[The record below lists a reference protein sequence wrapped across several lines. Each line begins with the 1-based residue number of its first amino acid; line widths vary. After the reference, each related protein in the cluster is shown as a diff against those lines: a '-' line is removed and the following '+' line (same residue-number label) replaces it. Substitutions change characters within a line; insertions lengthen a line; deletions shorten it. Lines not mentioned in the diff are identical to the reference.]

1 MIRIFYGDDRVAAQK
16 MVTRQLGEGYEA
28 IEAENLTANDMP
40 SLLLGVS
47 LFAETR
53 AILIKDLSSNKECWE
68 LLPKYVAECPHNV
81 VIWESKLDK
90 RSTTYK
96 ELSKDKNVEFKE
108 FKIAEDP
115 DKKVVFDIFDAAMR
129 GDGKAAVKLC
139 EKIETTNDPFMF
151 LGLMVTQAV
160 KKLQFNNPKAPRA
173 LKILARA
180 DMDMKSTA
188 IESWTIIKMALL
200 KIGGIK

>member
-1 MIRIFYGDDRVAAQK
+1 MIRVFYGDDRVAAQK
-16 MVTRQLGEGYEA
+16 MVVRQLGENYEA

-40 SLLLGVS
+40 SLFLGVS

-68 LLPKYVAECPHNV
+68 LLPKFVAECPHNV
-81 VIWESKLDK
+81 VIWETKLDK

-108 FKIAEDP
+108 FKLAEDP
-115 DKKVVFDIFDAAMR
+115 NSKVVFDIFDAAFR
-129 GDGKAAVKLC
+129 GDGAAAVKMC

-151 LGLMVTQAV
+151 MGLMTTQAI
-160 KKLQFNNPKAPRA
+160 KKLQYNNSRAPRA
-173 LKILARA
+173 LKVLAAA
-180 DMDMKSTA
+180 DLDMKSTSL
-188 IESWTIIKMALL
+188 EPWTIIKMALL
-200 KIGGIK
+200 KIGGK

>member
-1 MIRIFYGDDRVAAQK
+1 MIRIFYGEDRVAAQK
-16 MVTRQLGEGYEA
+16 MVVRQLGDSYEA
-28 IEAENLTANDMP
+28 IEAENITTDDMP
-40 SLLLGVS
+40 SLFLGVS

-68 LLPKYVAECPHNV
+68 LLSKYVADCPHNV

-108 FKIAEDP
+108 FKLAEDP
-115 DKKVVFDIFDAAMR
+115 DKKVVFDIFDAAFR

-151 LGLMVTQAV
+151 MGLMVTQAV
-160 KKLQFNNPKAPRA
+160 KKLQYNNSRAPQA
-173 LKILARA
+173 LKILAKA
-180 DMDMKSTA
+180 DIDMKSTA
-188 IESWTIIKMALL
+188 LEPWTIIKMTLL
-200 KIGGIK
+200 KIGGK

>member
-1 MIRIFYGDDRVAAQK
+1 MIRVFYGDDRVAAQK
-16 MVTRQLGEGYEA
+16 MVVRQLGEDYEA

-40 SLLLGVS
+40 SLFLGVS

-68 LLPKYVAECPHNV
+68 LLPKFVAECPHNV
-81 VIWESKLDK
+81 VIWETKLDK

-108 FKIAEDP
+108 FKLAEDP
-115 DKKVVFDIFDAAMR
+115 NSRVVFDILDAAFR
-129 GDGKAAVKLC
+129 GDGAAAVKMC

-151 LGLMVTQAV
+151 MGLMTTQAI
-160 KKLQFNNPKAPRA
+160 KKLQYNNSRAPRA
-173 LKILARA
+173 LKVLAAA
-180 DMDMKSTA
+180 DLDMKSTSL
-188 IESWTIIKMALL
+188 EPWTIIKMALL
-200 KIGGIK
+200 KIGGK

>member
-1 MIRIFYGDDRVAAQK
+1 MIRVFYGDDRVAAQK
-16 MVTRQLGEGYEA
+16 MVVRQLGEDYEA

-40 SLLLGVS
+40 SLFLGIS

-68 LLPKYVAECPHNV
+68 LLPKFVAECPHNV
-81 VIWESKLDK
+81 VIWETKLDK

-108 FKIAEDP
+108 FKLAEDP
-115 DKKVVFDIFDAAMR
+115 NSKVVFDIFDAAFR
-129 GDGKAAVKLC
+129 GDGAAAVKMC

-151 LGLMVTQAV
+151 MGLMTTQAI
-160 KKLQFNNPKAPRA
+160 KKLQYNNSRAPRA
-173 LKILARA
+173 LKVLAAA
-180 DMDMKSTA
+180 DLDMKSTSL
-188 IESWTIIKMALL
+188 EPWTIIKMALL
-200 KIGGIK
+200 KIGGK

>member
-1 MIRIFYGDDRVAAQK
+1 MIRVFYGDDRVAAQK
-16 MVTRQLGEGYEA
+16 MVVRQLGEDYEA

-40 SLLLGVS
+40 SLFLGVS

-68 LLPKYVAECPHNV
+68 LLPKFVAECPHNV
-81 VIWESKLDK
+81 VIWETKLDK

-108 FKIAEDP
+108 FKLAEDP
-115 DKKVVFDIFDAAMR
+115 NSRVVFDILDAAFR
-129 GDGKAAVKLC
+129 GDGAAAVKMC

-151 LGLMVTQAV
+151 MGLMTTQAI
-160 KKLQFNNPKAPRA
+160 KKLQYNNSRAPRA
-173 LKILARA
+173 LKVLAAA
-180 DMDMKSTA
+180 DLDMKSTSL
-188 IESWTIIKMALL
+188 EPWTIIKTALL
-200 KIGGIK
+200 KIGGK

>member
-1 MIRIFYGDDRVAAQK
+1 MIRIFYGEDRVTAQK
-16 MVTRQLGEGYEA
+16 MVVRQLGEGYEA
-28 IEAENLTANDMP
+28 IEAENITTDDMP
-40 SLLLGVS
+40 SLFLGVS

-68 LLPKYVAECPHNV
+68 LLPKYVADCPHNV

-96 ELSKDKNVEFKE
+96 ELGKDKNVEFKE
-108 FKIAEDP
+108 FKLAEDP
-115 DKKVVFDIFDAAMR
+115 DKKVVFDIFDAAFR

-151 LGLMVTQAV
+151 MGLMVTQAV
-160 KKLQFNNPKAPRA
+160 KKLQYNNSRAPQA
-173 LKILARA
+173 LKILAKA
-180 DMDMKSTA
+180 DIDMKSTA
-188 IESWTIIKMALL
+188 LEPWTIIKMALL
-200 KIGGIK
+200 KIGGK

>member
-1 MIRIFYGDDRVAAQK
+1 MIRVFYGDDRVAAQK
-16 MVTRQLGEGYEA
+16 MVVRQLGEDYEA

-40 SLLLGVS
+40 SLFLGVS

-68 LLPKYVAECPHNV
+68 LLPKFVAECPHNV
-81 VIWESKLDK
+81 VIWETKLDK

-108 FKIAEDP
+108 FKLAEDP
-115 DKKVVFDIFDAAMR
+115 NSKVVFDIFDAAFR
-129 GDGKAAVKLC
+129 GDGAAAVKMC

-151 LGLMVTQAV
+151 MGLMTTQAI
-160 KKLQFNNPKAPRA
+160 KKLQYNNPKAVRA
-173 LKILARA
+173 IKILAQA
-180 DMDMKSTA
+180 DMDMNTSSLEPWVAVK
-188 IESWTIIKMALL
+188 IALL
-200 KIGGIK
+200 KITK

>member
-1 MIRIFYGDDRVAAQK
+1 MIRVFYGDDRVAAQK
-16 MVTRQLGEGYEA
+16 MVVRQLGEDYEA

-40 SLLLGVS
+40 SLFLGVS

-68 LLPKYVAECPHNV
+68 LLPKFVAECPHNV
-81 VIWESKLDK
+81 VIWETKLDK

-108 FKIAEDP
+108 FKLAEDP
-115 DKKVVFDIFDAAMR
+115 NSKVVFDIFDAAFR
-129 GDGKAAVKLC
+129 GDGAAAVKMC

-151 LGLMVTQAV
+151 MGLMTTQAI
-160 KKLQFNNPKAPRA
+160 KKLQYNNSRAPRA
-173 LKILARA
+173 LKVLAAA
-180 DMDMKSTA
+180 DLDMKSTSL
-188 IESWTIIKMALL
+188 EPWTIIKMALL
-200 KIGGIK
+200 KIGGK